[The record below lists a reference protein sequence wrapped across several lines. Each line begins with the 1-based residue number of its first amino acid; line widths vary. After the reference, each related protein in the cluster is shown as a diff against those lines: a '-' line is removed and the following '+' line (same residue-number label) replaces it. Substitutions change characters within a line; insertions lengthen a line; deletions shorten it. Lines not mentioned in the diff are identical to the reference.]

1 MFKYEQEIN
10 QANKD
15 YQEQYQICKDAYKDI
30 VDDEDF
36 IHPDDAVMCRFM
48 AFGDGECIVEGYE
61 SFKGSLSFNARIA
74 IKKYYSF
81 VEGEGYV
88 RVREAKGCFGIDR
101 SDRDQFEQNDIKY
114 PREGGLYMIGQTFF
128 NPITDEKY
136 YWIKVGEA
144 SNLKRRRREYNTTT
158 AMIWDIGYYTGNDLT
173 ESGCHEKL
181 KEICLHRHADEWFSV
196 SREEYLKICENGFDW
211 FKEA

>member
-1 MFKYEQEIN
+1 MFKYEQEIH
-10 QANKD
+10 QANEV
-15 YQEQYQICKDAYKDI
+15 YQEQYQMCKDACKVIYM
-30 VDDEDF
+30 ED
-36 IHPDDAVMCRFM
+36 AAMCRFI
-48 AFGDGECIVEGYE
+48 AFGDGECIIEGYE
-61 SFKGSLSFNARIA
+61 DEKGHLSLNARIA

-88 RVREAKGCFGIDR
+88 RVREAAKGCFGIDR

-114 PREGGLYMIGQTFF
+114 PREGGLYLIGQTFF

-144 SNLKRRRREYNTTT
+144 SDLKRRRREYNTTT

-181 KEICLHRHADEWFSV
+181 KEICLHRHVDEWFSI
-196 SREEYLKICENGFDW
+196 SREDYLKICEIGFDW

>member
-1 MFKYEQEIN
+1 MFKYEQEIMECN
-10 QANKD
+10 IEYRKY
-15 YQEQYQICKDAYKDI
+15 YQ
-30 VDDEDF
+30 DDEWRRF
-36 IHPDDAVMCRFM
+36 ARVLAFDAISINTKV
-48 AFGDGECIVEGYE
+48 
-61 SFKGSLSFNARIA
+61 A
-74 IKKYYSF
+74 IKKYYSL

-88 RVREAKGCFGIDR
+88 RVKEAKGCCCFGIDR

-114 PREGGLYMIGQTFF
+114 PREGGLYLIGQTFF

-144 SNLKRRRREYNTTT
+144 SDLKRRRREYNTTT

-181 KEICLHRHADEWFSV
+181 KEICLHRHADEWFSIP
-196 SREEYLKICENGFDW
+196 REDYLKICEIGFDW

>member
-1 MFKYEQEIN
+1 MFKYEQEIMKCN
-10 QANKD
+10 IEYHKY
-15 YQEQYQICKDAYKDI
+15 YQ
-30 VDDEDF
+30 DEEMKEHADF
-36 IHPDDAVMCRFM
+36 L
-48 AFGDGECIVEGYE
+48 AFYA
-61 SFKGSLSFNARIA
+61 LSVNTKIA
-74 IKKYYSF
+74 INKYYDF

-88 RVREAKGCFGIDR
+88 RVREAKGCFNIDR

-114 PREGGLYMIGQTFF
+114 PREGGLYLIGQTFF

-144 SNLKRRRREYNTTT
+144 SDLKRRRRDYNTPT

-181 KEICLHRHADEWFSV
+181 KEICLHRHADEWFSIP
-196 SREEYLKICENGFDW
+196 REDYLKICEIGFDW